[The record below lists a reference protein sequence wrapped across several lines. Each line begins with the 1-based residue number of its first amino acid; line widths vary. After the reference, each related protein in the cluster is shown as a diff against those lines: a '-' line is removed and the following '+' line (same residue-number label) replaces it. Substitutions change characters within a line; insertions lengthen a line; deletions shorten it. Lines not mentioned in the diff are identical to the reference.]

1 MPIYEYRCEA
11 CGHRFEHL
19 FLPAAKTDPVCP
31 ACQSRDLEKL
41 MSQFALSTSEL
52 TKARV
57 KAART
62 QIAQSNDHKD
72 KQIAEA
78 EYTRHHLEDHLPP
91 AETRRR
97 RSG

>member
-1 MPIYEYRCEA
+1 MPIYEYRCEG

-19 FLPAAKTDPVCP
+19 LLPTAKTDPVCP

-41 MSQFALSTSEL
+41 ISGFALSTSEL

-62 QIAQSNDHKD
+62 QIAQSKDHKD

-78 EYTRHHLEDHLPP
+78 EYTRHHVEDHLPP
-91 AETRRR
+91 AKIKRR
-97 RSG
+97 RS